1 MLGLSSEG
9 NGETRNCFNKGA
21 TSDIGVL
28 GKWLLR
34 MGGGHRGRLES
45 CGREGSIHSTP
56 ALGAQAIFVRKQTH
70 KPMGA
75 GENFQGSR
83 KYLLPAR
90 QSGVGPFFL
99 GVSLSTLWAGVG
111 RSKAKNYRNRKKEGS
126 VVMQGLEG
134 KI

>member
-1 MLGLSSEG
+1 M
-9 NGETRNCFNKGA
+9 GERAPFTPP
-21 TSDIGVL
+21 
-28 GKWLLR
+28 
-34 MGGGHRGRLES
+34 
-45 CGREGSIHSTP
+45 P

-90 QSGVGPFFL
+90 QSRVGPFFL